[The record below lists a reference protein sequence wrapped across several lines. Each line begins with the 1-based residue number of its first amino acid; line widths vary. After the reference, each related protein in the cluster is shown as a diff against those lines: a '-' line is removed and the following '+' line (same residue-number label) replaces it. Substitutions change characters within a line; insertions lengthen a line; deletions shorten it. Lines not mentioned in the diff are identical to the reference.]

1 MTLNMIQ
8 NFRVFLGGG
17 GFEKRKFRFFF
28 SHVEKGLPVAAAC
41 KEIYVLPVSFRRT
54 VALGWRALAR
64 NSPSDYA
71 KLIYLKRR
79 NPGYKWGDEP
89 PLSCVFMCA
98 PFSRA
103 PRNAACARFH
113 RLIHKFLMNTRLI
126 RLCIRPYAAT
136 GACLCARVHSADR
149 AQTVPVRT
157 CHTYSRV
164 HLHYPSLER
173 MTQLTCLLLARF

>member
-1 MTLNMIQ
+1 MCYL
-8 NFRVFLGGG
+8 
-17 GFEKRKFRFFF
+17 
-28 SHVEKGLPVAAAC
+28 SHSAVQWPSDAA
-41 KEIYVLPVSFRRT
+41 F
-54 VALGWRALAR
+54 AR

-98 PFSRA
+98 PLSRA

-136 GACLCARVHSADR
+136 GACLCARACIQPTAR
-149 AQTVPVRT
+149 KQFQFVPVILIHPSI
-157 CHTYSRV
+157 CII
-164 HLHYPSLER
+164 LHWNG
-173 MTQLTCLLLARF
+173 